1 MDKTENKFKRVVLVK
16 IVIFLN
22 CNYVYLYQ
30 LLCILIKVQS
40 SLISVF
46 YRNLFKANIHILKC
60 LYQRKDTVKIP
71 LEKGKATHSSILAWR
86 IPWAL

>member
-1 MDKTENKFKRVVLVK
+1 MDKTENKFKCVVLVK

-30 LLCILIKVQS
+30 LLYIPIKVQS

-46 YRNLFKANIHILKC
+46 YRNLFKANIHN
-60 LYQRKDTVKIP
+60 
-71 LEKGKATHSSILAWR
+71 THLHMHLDFCETKTTLQAI
-86 IPWAL
+86 

>member
-46 YRNLFKANIHILKC
+46 YRNLFKANIH
-60 LYQRKDTVKIP
+60 
-71 LEKGKATHSSILAWR
+71 ETHPHIHLDFCETETTLQAIWTCNW
-86 IPWAL
+86 IVF